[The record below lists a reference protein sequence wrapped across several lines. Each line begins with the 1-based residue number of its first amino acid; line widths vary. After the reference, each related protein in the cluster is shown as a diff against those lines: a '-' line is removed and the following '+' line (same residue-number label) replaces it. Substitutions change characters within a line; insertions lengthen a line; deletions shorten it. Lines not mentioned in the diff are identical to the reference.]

1 MKIRILAGA
10 VMALLAI
17 AGLVIISTYVGT
29 ADARALGSQE
39 PREVYLVTAP
49 ILEGTPVEEFGESV
63 TLHTVPASIV
73 PDGAVTELGTHT
85 GSVAAVDLQPGEQLL
100 GSRLVDPQ
108 ALEEPGTVP
117 VPDGLQE
124 VTIQLDAPRVVG
136 GQLAAGDRVGFFVS
150 FEGDEARAS
159 RTAKDLDKVLV
170 TSVQGA
176 PSTAAPAEGEGG
188 AETTGS
194 GAPAVPEGT
203 RLVTFAV
210 NADTAEKIV
219 YASEFGR
226 IWLSLEPEDAEEN
239 ANGATREDFS

>member
-1 MKIRILAGA
+1 VKTRILAGFVMA
-10 VMALLAI
+10 VMAI
-17 AGLVIISTYVGT
+17 AGLVLVTTYVGA
-29 ADARALGSQE
+29 ADARALDDQE

-49 ILEGTPVEEFGESV
+49 ITEGTPVEEFGESIAV
-63 TLHTVPASIV
+63 HTVPAAVV
-73 PDGAVTELGTHT
+73 PDGALSSLDGQS
-85 GSVAAVDLQPGEQLL
+85 GKVAGVDLQPGEQLL
-100 GSRLVDPQ
+100 SSRLVDPE
-108 ALEEPGTVP
+108 ALEAPGTVP

-150 FEGDEARAS
+150 FEGDDNRQS

-176 PSTAAPAEGEGG
+176 PSTAAPG
-188 AETTGS
+188 ADGSGAASTGS
-194 GAPAVPEGT
+194 DAPAVPEGT
-203 RLVTFAV
+203 MLVTFAV

>member
-1 MKIRILAGA
+1 VKTRILAGF
-10 VMALLAI
+10 VMAVLAV
-17 AGLVIISTYVGT
+17 AGLVLVTTYVGT
-29 ADARALGSQE
+29 ADARALDDQE

-49 ILEGTPVEEFGESV
+49 IPAGTPVAEFGESIAR
-63 TLHTVPASIV
+63 HTVPAAVV
-73 PDGAVTELGTHT
+73 PDGALSSLDGQS
-85 GSVAAVDLQPGEQLL
+85 GKVAGVDLQPGEQLL

-108 ALEEPGTVP
+108 ALEAPGTVP

-124 VTIQLDAPRVVG
+124 VTVQLEAPRVIG

-150 FEGDEARAS
+150 FEGDDNRQA
-159 RTAKDLDKVLV
+159 RTAKDLDKILV

-176 PSTAAPAEGEGG
+176 PTAAAPVEGEAG
-188 AETTGS
+188 AETSGS
-194 GAPAVPEGT
+194 EAPAVPEGSL
-203 RLVTFAV
+203 LVTFAV

>member
-1 MKIRILAGA
+1 MKIRIIAGA
-10 VMALLAI
+10 VMALLAL
-17 AGLVIISTYVGT
+17 AGLAIISTYVGT
-29 ADARALGSQE
+29 ADARALDDQE

-63 TLHTVPASIV
+63 TLHTVPAAIV
-73 PDGAVTELGTHT
+73 PDGAVTELANHS
-85 GSVAAVDLQPGEQLL
+85 GSVAGVDLQPGEQLL

-136 GQLAAGDRVGFFVS
+136 GQLAAGDTVGFFVS
-150 FEGDEARAS
+150 FEGEEDRES
-159 RTAKDLDKVLV
+159 KTAKDLHKVLV

-176 PSTAAPAEGEGG
+176 PSSTAPAETEGS
-188 AETTGS
+188 ETSGN
-194 GAPAVPEGT
+194 GAPAVPEGSM
-203 RLVTFAV
+203 LVTFAV

-226 IWLSLEPEDAEEN
+226 IWLSLEPEEAMEN
-239 ANGATREDFS
+239 DNGATRGDFE

>member
-1 MKIRILAGA
+1 MKIRIIAGF
-10 VMALLAI
+10 VMAVLAL
-17 AGLVIISTYVGT
+17 AGLVLVTTYVGA
-29 ADARALGSQE
+29 ADARALDDQE

-49 ILEGTPVEEFGESV
+49 IPEGTPVGEFGESV
-63 TLHTVPASIV
+63 ALHTVPAAVV
-73 PDGAVTELGTHT
+73 PEGALSSLDGQSGKIAG
-85 GSVAAVDLQPGEQLL
+85 VDLQPGEQLL
-100 GSRLVDPQ
+100 SSRLVDPE
-108 ALEEPGTVP
+108 ALEAPGTVP

-124 VTIQLDAPRVVG
+124 VTVQLEAPRVIG

-150 FEGDEARAS
+150 FEGDDARAS

-188 AETTGS
+188 AESTNS
-194 GAPAVPEGT
+194 EAPAVPEGT
-203 RLVTFAV
+203 MLVTFAV

>member
-1 MKIRILAGA
+1 MKIRIIAGA
-10 VMALLAI
+10 VMALLAL
-17 AGLVIISTYVGT
+17 AGLAIISTYVGT
-29 ADARALGSQE
+29 ADARALDDQE

-63 TLHTVPASIV
+63 TLHTVPAAIV
-73 PDGAVTELGTHT
+73 PEGAVTELGKHS
-85 GSVAAVDLQPGEQLL
+85 GSVAGVDLQPGEQLL
-100 GSRLVDPQ
+100 DSRLVDPQ

-136 GQLAAGDRVGFFVS
+136 GQLAAGDTVGFFVS
-150 FEGDEARAS
+150 FEGEEGRES
-159 RTAKDLDKVLV
+159 KTAKDLHKVLV

-176 PSTAAPAEGEGG
+176 PSAAAPAEG
-188 AETTGS
+188 AEMTGS
-194 GAPAVPEGT
+194 ETPAVPEGSM
-203 RLVTFAV
+203 LVTFAV

-239 ANGATREDFS
+239 DNGATRSDFE